1 MKNILLLSTII
12 VVGILLYH
20 FRSRPKQAFQVH
32 TLQEKIPTNQQVD
45 ERIFEIK
52 KMNPNSNFVKPNNR
66 MHHLFTRAEK
76 IISPHNKLVLV
87 QPGIERMYTKLTIDE
102 NLLDFV
108 KQCMYRIIKK
118 TTKLKEGIDYKIK
131 TIEEVYQKVD
141 FMGNQRYIVKCFL
154 FDIPNFYE
162 IRILCDFLI
171 LSNDLYINYV
181 GDNLASNTN
190 ILNKY
195 DYTMSNIGYLES
207 RNHIQDNIRE
217 IVDTYYKQYFHII
230 GYDKPPL
237 EYSHYISKL
246 DTVTKLNIDDL
257 SKNYLPPDIPQLN
270 DPDFGPNNSID
281 WDSHGIRIPTGNN
294 FTANNN
300 SGMVQPN
307 LPFDSPATRP
317 HTRNYSG
324 PYSFLQQ
331 VDFNQGGN
339 VVSNSWYY

>member
-141 FMGNQRYIVKCFL
+141 FMGNQRYIVKCF
-154 FDIPNFYE
+154 I
-162 IRILCDFLI
+162 
-171 LSNDLYINYV
+171 
-181 GDNLASNTN
+181 
-190 ILNKY
+190 
-195 DYTMSNIGYLES
+195 
-207 RNHIQDNIRE
+207 
-217 IVDTYYKQYFHII
+217 
-230 GYDKPPL
+230 
-237 EYSHYISKL
+237 
-246 DTVTKLNIDDL
+246 
-257 SKNYLPPDIPQLN
+257 
-270 DPDFGPNNSID
+270 
-281 WDSHGIRIPTGNN
+281 
-294 FTANNN
+294 
-300 SGMVQPN
+300 
-307 LPFDSPATRP
+307 
-317 HTRNYSG
+317 
-324 PYSFLQQ
+324 
-331 VDFNQGGN
+331 
-339 VVSNSWYY
+339 